1 MRKYRMYA
9 NDFSGGQLGYHQPL
23 TLTQALHIA
32 ADPRMR
38 MVAGGTD
45 LFPSLGDGPAP
56 AHLLDLTRVAG
67 LRGITSGPE
76 GWRIGAATRWAD
88 LVQAHLPPAFAGVQA
103 AAREVGSVQ
112 IQNAGTIGGNLCTAS
127 PAADGVPALLTLDA
141 VVELASVAGIRRI
154 ALQDFLLGA
163 RKTAS
168 RADEILTAIHIPPLP
183 DAQGAF
189 LKLGAR
195 RYLVISIAMVAV
207 VLGVDAHG
215 LVTTARIA
223 VGSCAPVAQRL
234 RALEADLIGHTL
246 RDVQVR
252 AHHLGVLNPI
262 GDVRGSADYR
272 LDAVTT
278 LVQRALQVAHG

>member
-1 MRKYRMYA
+1 MYA

-23 TLTQALHIA
+23 TLAQALHIA

-38 MVAGGTD
+38 IVAGGTD

-56 AHLLDLTRVAG
+56 LHLLDLTRVAD

-88 LVQAHLPPAFAGVQA
+88 LVAADLPHAFAGLQA

-141 VVELASVAGIRRI
+141 QVELASLAGIRRM
-154 ALQDFLLGA
+154 ALQDFLMGA
-163 RKTAS
+163 RKTALL
-168 RADEILTAIHIPPLP
+168 ANEILTAIHIPPLP
-183 DAQGAF
+183 AAQGAF

-207 VLGVDAHG
+207 LVGVNARG
-215 LVTTARIA
+215 MVITARVA

-234 RALEADLIGHTL
+234 IGLEHALQGQML
-246 RDVQVR
+246 RDMLVTPD
-252 AHHLGVLNPI
+252 HLAVLSPI

-272 LDAVTT
+272 LDAVAT

>member
-1 MRKYRMYA
+1 MYA
-9 NDFSGGQLGYHQPL
+9 NEFSGGHVGYHQPTDL
-23 TLTQALHIA
+23 AEALDIA

-56 AHLLDLTRVAG
+56 LHLLDLTRVAG
-67 LRGITSGPE
+67 MRGITSGPD
-76 GWRIGAATRWAD
+76 GWRIGAGTRWAD
-88 LVQAHLPPAFAGVQA
+88 LVVADLPRPFAGLQA
-103 AAREVGSVQ
+103 ASREVGSVQ

-141 VVELASVAGIRRI
+141 QVELASLAGIRRM
-154 ALQDFLLGA
+154 ALQDFLMGA
-163 RKTAS
+163 RKTALL
-168 RADEILTAIHIPPLP
+168 ANEILTAIHIPPLP
-183 DAQGAF
+183 AVQGAF

-207 VLGVDAHG
+207 LVGVNARG
-215 LVTTARIA
+215 MVITARVA

-234 RALEADLIGHTL
+234 IGLEHALQGQML
-246 RDVQVR
+246 RDTLVTPD
-252 AHHLGVLNPI
+252 HLAVLSPI

-272 LDAVTT
+272 LDAVAT

>member
-1 MRKYRMYA
+1 MYA
-9 NDFSGGQLGYHQPL
+9 NDFSGGHVGYHQPL

-38 MVAGGTD
+38 VVAGGTD

-56 AHLLDLTRVAG
+56 KHLLDLTRVVG
-67 LRGITSGPE
+67 LRGISQGPD
-76 GWRIGAATRWAD
+76 GWRIGAGTRWAD
-88 LVQAHLPPAFAGVQA
+88 LVSADFPPAFAGLQA
-103 AAREVGSVQ
+103 ASREVGSVQ

-141 VVELASVAGIRRI
+141 KVELASLTGVRQIP
-154 ALQDFLLGA
+154 LQDFLLGA
-163 RKTAS
+163 RKTALQVG
-168 RADEILTAIHIPPLP
+168 EILTAIHIPPVP

-207 VLGVDAHG
+207 VLGVNKGAI
-215 LVTTARIA
+215 TTARVA

-234 RALEADLIGHTL
+234 HRLEAELMGQPM

-252 AHHLGVLNPI
+252 ADHLTVLSPI
-262 GDVRGSADYR
+262 GDVRGTADYR
-272 LDAVTT
+272 LQAVAT

>member
-1 MRKYRMYA
+1 MYA
-9 NDFSGGQLGYHQPL
+9 NDFSGGHVGYHQPV
-23 TLTQALHIA
+23 TLVHALEIA

-56 AHLLDLTRVAG
+56 LHVLDLTRVVG
-67 LRGITSGPE
+67 MRGISRDGN
-76 GWRIGAATRWAD
+76 GWRIGAGTRWAD
-88 LVQAHLPPAFAGVQA
+88 IVAADLPPAFAGLQA
-103 AAREVGSVQ
+103 ASREVGSVQ

-141 VVELASVAGIRRI
+141 QVELASLAGVRRM

-163 RKTAS
+163 RKTAL
-168 RADEILTAIHIPPLP
+168 RADEILTAVHMPLVP

-207 VLGVDAHG
+207 VLGVDAQG
-215 LVTTARIA
+215 IVTAARVA

-234 RALEADLIGHTL
+234 RGLEAELLGHAL

-252 AHHLGVLNPI
+252 ADHLAVLSPI

-272 LDAVTT
+272 MDAVAT

>member
-1 MRKYRMYA
+1 MYA
-9 NDFSGGQLGYHQPL
+9 NDFSGGHVGYYQPV
-23 TLTQALHIA
+23 TLAQALEIA

-56 AHLLDLTRVAG
+56 LHVLDLTRVVG
-67 LRGITSGPE
+67 MRGISRDGN
-76 GWRIGAATRWAD
+76 GWRIGAGTRWAD
-88 LVQAHLPPAFAGVQA
+88 IVAADLPPAFAGLQA
-103 AAREVGSVQ
+103 ASREVGSVQ

-141 VVELASVAGIRRI
+141 QVELASLAGVRRM

-163 RKTAS
+163 RTTAL
-168 RADEILTAIHIPPLP
+168 RADEILTAVHMPLVP

-207 VLGVDAHG
+207 VLGVDAQG
-215 LVTTARIA
+215 IVTAARVA

-234 RALEADLIGHTL
+234 RGLEAELLGHAL

-252 AHHLGVLNPI
+252 ADHLAVLSPI

-272 LDAVTT
+272 MDAVAT
-278 LVQRALQVAHG
+278 LVHRALQVAHG

>member
-1 MRKYRMYA
+1 MYA
-9 NDFSGGQLGYHQPL
+9 NKFSGGHLGYHQPL
-23 TLTQALHIA
+23 TLQQALHIA
-32 ADPRMR
+32 ADPCMR
-38 MVAGGTD
+38 VVAGGTD

-56 AHLLDLTRVAG
+56 LHLLDLTRVAG
-67 LRGITSGPE
+67 MRGITSGPD
-76 GWRIGAATRWAD
+76 GWRIGAGTRWAD
-88 LVQAHLPPAFAGVQA
+88 LVVADLPRPFAGLQA
-103 AAREVGSVQ
+103 ASREVGSVQ
-112 IQNAGTIGGNLCTAS
+112 IQNAGTIGGNICTAS

-141 VVELASVAGIRRI
+141 TVELASLAGIRQM

-163 RKTAS
+163 RKTAL

-207 VLGVDAHG
+207 ILGVTPHG
-215 LVTTARIA
+215 IITTARLA

-246 RDVQVR
+246 HDVQVQ
-252 AHHLGVLNPI
+252 AHHLATLSPI

-272 LDAVTT
+272 MDAVAT